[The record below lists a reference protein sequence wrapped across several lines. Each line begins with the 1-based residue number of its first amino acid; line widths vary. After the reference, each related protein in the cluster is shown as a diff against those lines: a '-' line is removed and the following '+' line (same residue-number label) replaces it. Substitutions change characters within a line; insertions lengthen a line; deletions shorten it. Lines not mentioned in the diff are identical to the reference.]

1 VTTVRLLAELFAC
14 KPPARQPAGWW
25 RFFLVLLCLALALV
39 PRTFAQ
45 EPAPPDSPGAPAHES
60 REAAGEDETAA
71 FKKSPSV
78 QLVARLTGL
87 SRENAYWLSMG
98 ANFAIIAGVI
108 LWFSKKNLPGLFR
121 SRTASIQKAMAEA
134 RQASE
139 EAKQRLAEIE
149 ARLSRLDA
157 EIAAMRETAE
167 RGTMEE
173 EARIKAATEEDIR
186 KVMESAEGEIVAAGK
201 MARRELTRY
210 AADLVVSLAQTQIQ
224 VNDSQDEALLRGF
237 ARQLSAGGSK
247 EDH

>member
-1 VTTVRLLAELFAC
+1 VTTVRLLAGLFAC
-14 KPPARQPAGWW
+14 KPPARQPAGW
-25 RFFLVLLCLALALV
+25 RSFLVLLCLALALV

-45 EPAPPDSPGAPAHES
+45 EPPSPNSSGGLAHES

-98 ANFAIIAGVI
+98 ANFVIIAGVI

-139 EAKQRLAEIE
+139 EAKQRLSEIE
-149 ARLSRLDA
+149 GRLSRLDA

-167 RGTMEE
+167 RGTVEE
-173 EARIKAATEEDIR
+173 EARVKAATEEDIR
-186 KVMESAEGEIVAAGK
+186 KVMESAEQEIVAAGK
-201 MARRELTRY
+201 MARRELTRH
-210 AADLVVSLAQTQIQ
+210 AADLAVSLAQTQIQ